1 MSNEKT
7 TREILKERSL
17 PEERIPL
24 YTPEALQR
32 IAKEFNHW
40 RNTVVPE
47 PDQNDWL
54 VTPHT
59 IIGSDIPRELLYT
72 PLSHPEFDYIAD
84 SGFSGEEPFTR
95 GIHPN
100 MYRGRTFTMR
110 QLSGAGSP
118 EYINR
123 RIRMLLDHGATGV
136 NLALDLATVQ
146 MFDSDEPEAKGQ
158 VGTVGVP
165 VDCVADMEAIFKDVP
180 IDEVSVSIVT
190 HYPRNTAI
198 VFPMYLVMAERR
210 CIPWEKLPGS
220 SQNDFIMENL
230 VRSAPEYIPPKDAFR
245 VQCDNIEFIRNH
257 VPLWNY
263 VTLNGY
269 NLREWGT
276 SGVTEMAVAV
286 ANAIEIL
293 KEMTKRGC
301 DVDWVAERLAFFWS
315 PANDFFEEVAR
326 LRAVRRLWYR
336 IMKYR
341 FDARKQRSMWMRCHV
356 QTSGVSLTRE
366 EPMNNVIRAA
376 YQALAA
382 VLGGAQSL
390 HVDSFD
396 EAYSVPSEEA
406 SILSLRTQQIIEAE
420 TQVTQVVDPLGGSF
434 YVEALTNEIENR
446 ILDEV
451 DEIERRG
458 GIVEV
463 VASGWLHRRITR
475 HIEKEQRMIADG
487 EIKVV
492 GRNYFRD
499 PDLKMPEVWVHE
511 YDEKLAQRMRDKLA
525 RLRQSRDNEKASHAL
540 NTLKEA
546 CQRGDNVMAACLEC
560 ARADCTEG
568 EMRRVFVD
576 GFGLWKSPIYLK

>member
-1 MSNEKT
+1 MTGEKT
-7 TREILKERSL
+7 TKEILGEKLVPKERT
-17 PEERIPL
+17 PL
-24 YTPEALQR
+24 YNPEALL
-32 IAKEFNHW
+32 KLKDEFARW
-40 RNTVVPE
+40 KSTVVRE
-47 PDQNDWL
+47 QDRENWE

-59 IIGSDIPRELLYT
+59 ILGSEIPRELLYT
-72 PLSHPEFDYIAD
+72 PLNNPDIDYQEEL
-84 SGFSGEEPFTR
+84 GFSGEEPYTR

-110 QLSGAGSP
+110 QIFGAGSP
-118 EYINR
+118 EQCNKR
-123 RIRMLLDHGATGV
+123 MKMLLEHGATGT
-136 NLALDLATVQ
+136 NWALDLATVQ

-158 VGTVGVP
+158 VATVGVP
-165 VDCVADMEAIFKDVP
+165 IDCVEDMEVICRDIP
-180 IDEVSVSIVT
+180 IDKVSASIIT
-190 HYPRNTAI
+190 HFPRNTAI
-198 VFPMYLVMAERR
+198 IFPMYLVMAERR
-210 CIPWEKLPGS
+210 GIPWDKLPGS
-220 SQNDFIMENL
+220 SQNDFIMESL
-230 VRSAPEYIPPKDAFR
+230 VRSALEYIPPKDDFR
-245 VQCDNIEFIRNH
+245 IQCDNIEFMRKN
-257 VPLWNY
+257 VPQWNY

-269 NLREWGT
+269 NLREWGA
-276 SGVTEMAVAV
+276 SGVTEMAVAL

-293 KEMTKRGC
+293 KEMSRRGH
-301 DVDWVAERLAFFWS
+301 DIDWIAERLAFFWA

-326 LRAVRRLWYR
+326 IRAVRRLWYK

-341 FDARKQRSMWMRCHV
+341 FEAKKPRSMWMRCHV

-434 YVEALTNEIENR
+434 YVEALTNEMEKR

-451 DEIERRG
+451 DEIERMG

-463 VASGWLHRRITR
+463 VASGWLRNRVVR
-475 HIEKEQRMIADG
+475 HIEREQRMITDG

-492 GRNYFRD
+492 GRNYYRA
-499 PDLKMPEVWVHE
+499 PDLKMPEVVVHE
-511 YDEKLAQRMRDKLA
+511 YDEEIGRQMRDKLA
-525 RLRQSRDNEKASHAL
+525 RLRQRRDNEKASNAIEA
-540 NTLKEA
+540 LKEA
-546 CQRGDNVMAACLEC
+546 CKRGDNVTQYTLEC
-560 ARADCTEG
+560 ARADVTEG
-568 EMRRVFVD
+568 EMRRAFVEA
-576 GFGLWKSPIYLK
+576 FGSWKQPTF